1 MCIHIFERRGTTVL
15 HITMQNSSNN
25 IPSYPPVITALTC
38 LLKERWHSYKK
49 MLTDVGGHVFL
60 MDSDI
65 AERHETLKNKA
76 AVYFLSCCLFF
87 SVCISR
93 QLVPDTFYKYRPS
106 MLSLN
111 TVSRA
116 SRRVITL
123 YFCATLVFIITGSM
137 TVVNNYCSWN

>member
-65 AERHETLKNKA
+65 AERHETLKTKLLFIFWA
-76 AVYFLSCCLFF
+76 AVNFFLFAY
-87 SVCISR
+87 
-93 QLVPDTFYKYRPS
+93 QD
-106 MLSLN
+106 N
-111 TVSRA
+111 
-116 SRRVITL
+116 
-123 YFCATLVFIITGSM
+123 
-137 TVVNNYCSWN
+137 